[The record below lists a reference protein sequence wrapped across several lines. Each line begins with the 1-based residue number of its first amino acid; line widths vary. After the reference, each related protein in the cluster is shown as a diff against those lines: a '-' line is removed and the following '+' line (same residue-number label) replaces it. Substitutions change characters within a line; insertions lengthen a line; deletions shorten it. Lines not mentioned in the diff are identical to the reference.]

1 MFHSLL
7 GSCLVADSPGA
18 KGWNWLAGQ
27 AEAIPRAKGKSV
39 EGRLLVRSREF
50 FLRRLLG
57 TLPKWGE
64 MFPGQTEEQNTLLE
78 NSQILSFLLY
88 SNCCCFQ
95 DFFFGWH
102 LPSRYA
108 QANLPPAC
116 LLHYSPRDLFKYYS
130 LARSPDGS
138 PLPVG

>member
-1 MFHSLL
+1 MQIPL
-7 GSCLVADSPGA
+7 GLRG
-18 KGWNWLAGQ
+18 GMGWLARLRPY
-27 AEAIPRAKGKSV
+27 PRAKGKSV

-95 DFFFGWH
+95 DFFFGWY

-108 QANLPPAC
+108 QANLPPE
-116 LLHYSPRDLFKYYS
+116 HIFKYYS